1 MQVGVIVEMTA
12 QRLISF
18 MLGFYLK
25 GGKQKLE
32 LFDIVRL
39 VFVLCFEE
47 YDGYLALCNIT
58 LFIM

>member
-1 MQVGVIVEMTA
+1 MVKMTA
-12 QRLISF
+12 QRLTGFLLS
-18 MLGFYLK
+18 FYLK
-25 GGKQKLE
+25 GGKKKLE

-47 YDGYLALCNIT
+47 YDGYLAICSIM